1 MSFLNNMIRH
11 RSARISDRYTEV
23 WKELADN
30 YKPQRILSYGC
41 GLGEECFS
49 LTKHFPTAQI
59 KGVDIQSKTIE
70 RAISK
75 NKFDNVSFEIAN
87 YQSLLNDEHYDM
99 IFAMN
104 VFKIIKISEKEL
116 NERYPLHVFDA
127 QIIDLIQ
134 LLKKDGLF
142 VIDGSSYSIEQT
154 SSYQKSLVDISCD
167 TNTLWIKNKGKNCVF
182 KKV

>member
-23 WKELADN
+23 WQELAKKYN
-30 YKPQRILSYGC
+30 PKKILSYGC

-75 NKFDNVSFEIAN
+75 NRFDNVSFEIAN
-87 YQSLLNDEHYDM
+87 YQTLLNDEQYDM

-116 NERYPLHVFDA
+116 NDRYPLHVFDS
-127 QIIDLIQ
+127 QIFIFI
-134 LLKKDGLF
+134 KF
-142 VIDGSSYSIEQT
+142 F
-154 SSYQKSLVDISCD
+154 LVFF
-167 TNTLWIKNKGKNCVF
+167 IKQNICL
-182 KKV
+182 

>member
-11 RSARISDRYTEV
+11 RSAKIADRYTDL
-23 WKELADN
+23 WQELSEK
-30 YKPQRILSYGC
+30 YQPTRILSYGC

-49 LTKHFPTAQI
+49 IAKHFPNAKI
-59 KGVDIQSKTIE
+59 KGVDIQLKTIE

-75 NKFDNVSFEIAN
+75 NQFDNISFEVSN
-87 YQSLLNDEHYDM
+87 YQKLLKDEHYDM

-104 VFKIIKISEKEL
+104 VFKIIKISNKEL
-116 NERYPLHVFDA
+116 NERYPLHIFNA

-142 VIDGSSYSIEQT
+142 IIDGSSYSIEQT
-154 SSYQKSLVDISCD
+154 SLYQKSLIEVDCS
-167 TNTLWIKNKGKNCVF
+167 TNHLWIKNKGKNCVF
-182 KKV
+182 KKI

>member
-23 WKELADN
+23 WQELAKKYN
-30 YKPQRILSYGC
+30 PKKILSYGC

-75 NKFDNVSFEIAN
+75 NRFDNVSFEIAN
-87 YQSLLNDEHYDM
+87 YQTLLNDEQYDM

-116 NERYPLHVFDA
+116 NDRYPLHVFDS
-127 QIIDLIQ
+127 QIIDLIR

-142 VIDGSSYSIEQT
+142 IIDGSSYSIEQT
-154 SSYQKSLVDISCD
+154 SLYQKSLIETSCD

-182 KKV
+182 KKI